1 MLKITCT
8 GCQKTL
14 PVAEEH
20 VGKWIRCRGC
30 GTAVQVVGDGPTPA
44 PAPAVGRASA
54 KARGKAANDASAVRR
69 MDAREF
75 KKKRKGDSLLGASGL
90 DLGGSA
96 AGGSAMGGSSA
107 GASGSFA
114 GMSGSFAGMDLSG
127 PATADSQSQLWEIKE
142 LNRQRAEGS
151 ISKEAYKQRK
161 AEIMSGRSLAV
172 QAMSRSADGMGPSAK
187 KPTGRAMPVLPGPI
201 KALIAVAVLAV
212 GGFVLW
218 ETVLKADPDATT
230 LPGQLSTGGDGAG
243 ADGVRQA
250 GVLTPDVSVVDPSAV
265 DGGGSGASAAAVGEA
280 VAGQTGDA
288 AVAAAGAMTPPVA
301 ETVEVPAVRLIT
313 IDDPTDAMAMP
324 IPGVPVP
331 PVVAQAVGW
340 DVPWPDYPADSTT
353 AIGQACPI
361 VKQMAVGDETAFIGV
376 AGGPEATGL
385 DDPAY
390 AAYQA
395 SMHQV
400 LTNVAVTDGVYDGLV
415 IKTSDRP
422 KRMGTLVVDRY
433 YVEHRLRRGVLAM
446 ILTGVQDGYC
456 VSYWFAGSSR
466 IVPKFFDLVGSAK
479 LQPMPGG

>member
-44 PAPAVGRASA
+44 AAPFAGSA
-54 KARGKAANDASAVRR
+54 QGKSRGKAANDASAVRR

-151 ISKEAYKQRK
+151 ISKEAYKQRR
-161 AEIMSGRSLAV
+161 AEIMAGRSLAV

-187 KPTGRAMPVLPGPI
+187 KPTGRTMPVLPGPI

-230 LPGQLSTGGDGAG
+230 LPGQLSTGGGDGAG
-243 ADGVRQA
+243 ADGVQQA
-250 GVLTPDVSVVDPSAV
+250 GVLTPDVSVVDPSADANY
-265 DGGGSGASAAAVGEA
+265 DGAAEAVGDA
-280 VAGQTGDA
+280 VAGQVGDA

-301 ETVEVPAVRLIT
+301 ESVEVPAVRLIT
-313 IDDPTDAMAMP
+313 IDDPTEAMAMP

-331 PVVAQAVGW
+331 PVVAQAVAW
-340 DVPWPDYPADSTT
+340 DVPWPDYPADGTT

-361 VKQMAVGDETAFIGV
+361 AKQMVVGDENAIIGV

-395 SMHQV
+395 GMHQV
-400 LTNVAVTDGVYDGLV
+400 LTNVAVTEGVYDDLV

-479 LQPMPGG
+479 LQPTPGG